1 MWPSTW
7 LPFLYPPP
15 ASVYVAAMSAVSLLS
30 MANAGLAELRG
41 NHMAYSKFW
50 HVVAAGATA
59 GGKQRQRG
67 GGGGGALL
75 KSRDG
80 MLVAYAPA
88 LAAAAASFAVP
99 GAVDGTRAQ
108 ILSAALAVHFLKRVL
123 EVFNNIYPG
132 FQQNV
137 RTIDD

>member
-15 ASVYVAAMSAVSLLS
+15 ASVYVAAMSTVSLLS

-50 HVVAAGATA
+50 HVVAAGAG
-59 GGKQRQRG
+59 GGKQRQR

-123 EVFNNIYPG
+123 EVTINRAYPG
-132 FQQNV
+132 FQKNV
-137 RTIDD
+137 

>member
-1 MWPSTW
+1 M
-7 LPFLYPPP
+7 
-15 ASVYVAAMSAVSLLS
+15 
-30 MANAGLAELRG
+30 
-41 NHMAYSKFW
+41 
-50 HVVAAGATA
+50 AAGAG
-59 GGKQRQRG
+59 GGKQRQR

-99 GAVDGTRAQ
+99 GAVEGARAQ